1 MDVLLDCEFAVAHKD
16 RLYRCLEQHLTEN
29 VVLVDVEFDTT
40 DGRSLTLPRITIP
53 EKKQAA
59 RASAPALPPP
69 ASPCPRPAVKHV
81 DPCVADLGRQSIHQ
95 SP

>member
-1 MDVLLDCEFAVAHKD
+1 MDVLLDCDFAVAHKD

-53 EKKQAA
+53 EKNKLPEQAPP
-59 RASAPALPPP
+59 RFRRTQAPVPVLP
-69 ASPCPRPAVKHV
+69 
-81 DPCVADLGRQSIHQ
+81 
-95 SP
+95 